1 MKRITVNVD
10 DELKAVLERRAMFLR
25 RSTSAEIVVL
35 IETALAQEDETNRA
49 ILQAHYAIGS
59 TNASA

>member
-10 DELKAVLERRAMFLR
+10 DELKEILERRATFLR
-25 RSTSAEIVVL
+25 RSLSAEIVTLV
-35 IETALAQEDETNRA
+35 ETALAQEDETNRA

-59 TNASA
+59 TSASA

>member
-10 DELKAVLERRAMFLR
+10 DELKELLERRSTFLR
-25 RSTSAEIVVL
+25 RSLSAEIVTL

-49 ILQAHYAIGS
+49 ILQAHYTIGS

>member
-1 MKRITVNVD
+1 MQRITLNVD
-10 DELKAVLERRAMFLR
+10 DELKEVLERRAKFLR
-25 RSTSAEIVVL
+25 RSLSAEAVTL

-59 TNASA
+59 TSASA

>member
-10 DELKAVLERRAMFLR
+10 DELKEVLERRATFLR
-25 RSTSAEIVVL
+25 RSTSAEIVTL

-59 TNASA
+59 TKASA